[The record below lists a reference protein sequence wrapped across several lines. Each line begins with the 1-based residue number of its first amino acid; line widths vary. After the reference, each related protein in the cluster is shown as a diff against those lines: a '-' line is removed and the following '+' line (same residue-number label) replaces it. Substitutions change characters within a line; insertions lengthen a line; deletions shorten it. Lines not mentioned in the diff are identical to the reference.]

1 MKRWRWKEKAVQ
13 NIIKSGAF
21 GNQTALFDAGLQP
34 KHGFLQAHPT
44 GTGLHGPN
52 FIECVEKGKVN
63 YCYYWFFFLLFYC
76 FEIIFFRLLF
86 FQF

>member
-63 YCYYWFFFLLFYC
+63 YCYYWF
-76 FEIIFFRLLF
+76 
-86 FQF
+86 